1 MSDPGGAGAGG
12 VAEGLHCICP
22 WLAFQVERAMKNDTT
37 GVLHPAPPADAEMVV
52 SMGRHENVSWVN
64 DTRLPL
70 MRTFIIDKFSW

>member
-1 MSDPGGAGAGG
+1 
-12 VAEGLHCICP
+12 
-22 WLAFQVERAMKNDTT
+22 MKNDTT